1 MRKVLIKKVIRII
14 FIIIFFVGF
23 FFIAR
28 YIYNHNSEKMFF
40 TRFKQYWEVALPSGS
55 ELLYA
60 EEEPSFTGDGYRYY
74 VVQLDTDVPGTELFL
89 RMFSTYRDTDGEAL
103 FTKALDTLSVPGEYR
118 LTLGYSYQ
126 TFYRENKEKMNQL
139 LMLYAP
145 GTERLYIVGCI
156 T

>member
-1 MRKVLIKKVIRII
+1 MIEKIRRLIVIILFLSFFAGV
-14 FIIIFFVGF
+14 FIIGRNAYLRDNEKNFF
-23 FFIAR
+23 
-28 YIYNHNSEKMFF
+28 K
-40 TRFKQYWEVALPSGS
+40 RFKLYWEVALPSGS

-74 VVQLDTDVPGTELFL
+74 VVQLNTDVPGTELFL